1 MEFMTG
7 EWFGRLFG
15 VLVVNLILSGDN
27 AVVIAMA
34 ARTLEGANRK
44 KAIIWGAA
52 GAVVLRLLFAGV
64 ITLLLEVPLLQVVG
78 GLLLVWIAWGLIHE
92 GDGGD
97 DEDKV
102 KAGASTWQAVRIII
116 VADAVMSLDNVIALV
131 QAARIEGEVDPW
143 LLVIGLATTIPLVIF
158 GAALLTS
165 LLDRF
170 PILVYAGAGLLV
182 YIAVEM
188 FFKDKF
194 AHEYLEPYE
203 HFELPIAVVA
213 VVAFIAVASLWKRR
227 AERTAQTEDSAQNQ
241 PEGEDPAVLEQ
252 HREHDEQRE
261 GHEHVAREA
270 HQGSLRLPKE
280 HGGDDEQEG
289 VGAQGKGEYP

>member
-44 KAIIWGAA
+44 KAIVWGAA
-52 GAVVLRLLFAGV
+52 GAVVLRLIFAGV
-64 ITLLLEVPLLQVVG
+64 ITLLLAVPLLQVAG

-92 GDGGD
+92 D
-97 DEDKV
+97 DEDDEEKV
-102 KAGASTWQAVRIII
+102 KAGSSTWQAVRIII

-131 QAARIEGEVDPW
+131 QAARVEGEVDFL

-165 LLDRF
+165 LLNRF
-170 PILVYAGAGLLV
+170 PILVYAGAGLLI
-182 YIAVEM
+182 YLAVEM
-188 FFKDKF
+188 VFADKVL
-194 AHEYLEPYE
+194 HPYLE
-203 HFELPIAVVA
+203 HFQSIEWIIGLVA
-213 VVAFIAVASLWKRR
+213 AGIFMVLAWLWARR
-227 AERTAQTEDSAQNQ
+227 SAR
-241 PEGEDPAVLEQ
+241 A
-252 HREHDEQRE
+252 
-261 GHEHVAREA
+261 
-270 HQGSLRLPKE
+270 GS
-280 HGGDDEQEG
+280 
-289 VGAQGKGEYP
+289 

>member
-7 EWFGRLFG
+7 EWFGRLLG

-34 ARTLEGANRK
+34 ARTLEGANRR

-52 GAVVLRLLFAGV
+52 GAVVLRLVFAAV

-78 GLLLVWIAWGLIHE
+78 GLLLVWIAWKLIHE
-92 GDGGD
+92 GEGGDD

-131 QAARIEGEVDPW
+131 QAAKIGGEVDIS

-165 LLDRF
+165 LLARF
-170 PILVYAGAGLLV
+170 PFLVYLGAGLLI
-182 YIAVEM
+182 YLAVEM
-188 FFKDKF
+188 IFADKLT
-194 AHEYLEPYE
+194 HPYLEHYE
-203 HFELPIAVVA
+203 SIEWIIGIAAAGIFMLVA
-213 VVAFIAVASLWKRR
+213 WLWARR
-227 AERTAQTEDSAQNQ
+227 SST
-241 PEGEDPAVLEQ
+241 
-252 HREHDEQRE
+252 DET
-261 GHEHVAREA
+261 G
-270 HQGSLRLPKE
+270 
-280 HGGDDEQEG
+280 
-289 VGAQGKGEYP
+289 

>member
-1 MEFMTG
+1 MDFLTG
-7 EWFGRLFG
+7 EWLGRLFG

-44 KAIIWGAA
+44 KAIVWGAA
-52 GAVVLRLLFAGV
+52 GAVVLRLIFAGV

-92 GDGGD
+92 DDGGD
-97 DEDKV
+97 DDDKV
-102 KAGASTWQAVRIII
+102 KAGSSTWQAVRIII

-131 QAARIEGEVDPW
+131 QAARIGGEVDFW

-182 YIAVEM
+182 YLAVEM
-188 FFKDKF
+188 LFADKVL
-194 AHEYLEPYE
+194 HPYLEHYE
-203 HFELPIAVVA
+203 SIEWIIGIVA
-213 VVAFIAVASLWKRR
+213 AGIFVLAAWLWARR
-227 AERTAQTEDSAQNQ
+227 SSA
-241 PEGEDPAVLEQ
+241 PG
-252 HREHDEQRE
+252 
-261 GHEHVAREA
+261 
-270 HQGSLRLPKE
+270 
-280 HGGDDEQEG
+280 
-289 VGAQGKGEYP
+289 

>member
-7 EWFGRLFG
+7 EWFGRLLG

-52 GAVVLRLLFAGV
+52 GAVLLRLIFAAV

-78 GLLLVWIAWGLIHE
+78 GLLLVWIAWKLIHE
-92 GDGGD
+92 GGDGEGD
-97 DEDKV
+97 EEKV
-102 KAGASTWQAVRIII
+102 KAGSSTWQAIRIII

-131 QAARIEGEVDPW
+131 QAARIGGEVDIS

-165 LLDRF
+165 LLNRF
-170 PILVYAGAGLLV
+170 PFLVYLGAGLLI
-182 YIAVEM
+182 YLAVEM
-188 FFKDKF
+188 LFADKVT
-194 AHEYLEPYE
+194 HPYLKHYHSIEWIIG
-203 HFELPIAVVA
+203 LTAAVIFMLVA
-213 VVAFIAVASLWKRR
+213 WLWARR
-227 AERTAQTEDSAQNQ
+227 SSSE
-241 PEGEDPAVLEQ
+241 
-252 HREHDEQRE
+252 
-261 GHEHVAREA
+261 
-270 HQGSLRLPKE
+270 
-280 HGGDDEQEG
+280 
-289 VGAQGKGEYP
+289 